1 MPIHASPEILFL
13 HLPRSDALEA
23 AIQRRIEHLRQYGE
37 DLHAISVAVEPVQRH
52 AHRGR
57 PYEVRIDLIL
67 NGQELV
73 ANRSRHE
80 DVYVALR
87 DAFDGITRQ
96 LEDAVRRRRAGPQH
110 RDTVRRAMP
119 S

>member
-1 MPIHASPEILFL
+1 
-13 HLPRSDALEA
+13 
-23 AIQRRIEHLRQYGE
+23 
-37 DLHAISVAVEPVQRH
+37 
-52 AHRGR
+52 
-57 PYEVRIDLIL
+57 
-67 NGQELV
+67 
-73 ANRSRHE
+73 
-80 DVYVALR
+80 VALR